1 MITTEL
7 QLAALLGKT
16 LLEKNGELEVKLM
29 KLQEFSED
37 TLATNQ
43 VYSSTCCNVAPA
55 CITYYH
61 GSCYHDDECSL
72 GVLKFL

>member
-43 VYSSTCCNVAPA
+43 VAP
-55 CITYYH
+55 
-61 GSCYHDDECSL
+61 L
-72 GVLKFL
+72 VVMWPQLV